1 MKCKYCSNEIPDHSV
16 FCLWCGERVAKKKR
30 ERDAEV
36 SVPAPKKCASGYRI
50 QLRLNG
56 QSIPIIK
63 PTAKECIAEAKAVKS
78 GVIEKKKNTPPLTV
92 YQIAD
97 KYIADRREILSPS
110 TIRGYECYRDNR
122 FQFIRDKSAAAVD
135 WQQAINEQQKDVS
148 AKTMKNTWMFYA
160 SALKAAGLTV
170 PDVSLKQ
177 VLRKDEPWLDYE
189 QIQIFLK
196 LIIGKYW
203 EIAALLALNSLR
215 RSELLAVTPEKIVRH
230 GDDWFILVE
239 GAIVRGPDGMVSR
252 AENKNSTSRREVPVI
267 NDRIVEL
274 AQSAEP
280 GVPLVRMNAD
290 NLYTRINEVCQSAG
304 LPLVGVHGLR
314 RSFASLAFH
323 LGWDILYTQR
333 CGGWKDDKILKEIY
347 TKLSTKDL
355 AQKVSSMRDFNKNAY
370 VIAHDIKNPTK

>member
-1 MKCKYCSNEIPDHSV
+1 MKCKYCSQEIPEYSI
-16 FCLWCGERVAKKKR
+16 FCLWCGERVARKKR

-36 SVPAPKKCASGYRI
+36 NVPAPKKCASGYRI
-50 QLRLNG
+50 QLRLDG
-56 QSIPIIK
+56 KSIPIIK
-63 PTAKECIAEAKAVKS
+63 PTARECIAEAKAVKA
-78 GVIEKKKNTPPLTV
+78 GVIEAKKNAPPLTV
-92 YQIAD
+92 RQMAE
-97 KYIADRREILSPS
+97 KYIDDRRAILSPS

-122 FQFIRDKSAAAVD
+122 FQFIADKNAADVD
-135 WQQAINEQQKDVS
+135 WQKAINEQQKSVG

-160 SALKAAGLTV
+160 SALKSAGLPV

-177 VLRKDEPWLDYE
+177 IIKKDEPWLDYE
-189 QIQIFLK
+189 QIQTFLK
-196 LIIGKYW
+196 LIVGKYW

-215 RSELLAVTPEKIVRH
+215 RSELLAVTPEKIVRR

-239 GAIVRGPDGMVSR
+239 GSVVRGPGGMVVR
-252 AENKNSTSRREVPVI
+252 EENKNSTSRREVPVI

-274 AQSAEP
+274 ARAAEP

-290 NLYTRINEVCQSAG
+290 NLYTRINEVCERNG

-347 TKLSTKDL
+347 TKLSSKDI
-355 AQKVSSMRDFNKNAY
+355 AQKVSSMREFSQNAY
-370 VIAHDIKNPTK
+370 AIAHASEKSAE